1 MGWAKYD
8 EDNRDAIIERSAGRS
23 SFDPPVFNYT
33 SDHPV
38 THQRAL
44 PSRRRKRAY
53 ARALA
58 AYSAAHYGTPDDRED

>member
-8 EDNRDAIIERSAGRS
+8 EDNRDAIEERSAGRGR
-23 SFDPPVFNYT
+23 FDPPVFNYT

-38 THQRAL
+38 TRLRAL
-44 PSRRRKRAY
+44 PARRRKKAY

-58 AYSAAHYGTPDDRED
+58 AYYAAHYGTTDGKED

>member
-8 EDNRDAIIERSAGRS
+8 EDNRDAIKERSAGRS

-33 SDHPV
+33 SSHSV
-38 THQRAL
+38 TRQRAL
-44 PSRRRKRAY
+44 PSRRRKKAY

-58 AYSAAHYGTPDDRED
+58 ASYAAHYGTPDDKED

>member
-1 MGWAKYD
+1 MEWAKYD
-8 EDNRDAIIERSAGRS
+8 EDNRDAIEERSAGRG

-33 SDHPV
+33 SGHRV
-38 THQRAL
+38 ERQRTL

-58 AYSAAHYGTPDDRED
+58 AYYAAHYGTPDGKED

>member
-8 EDNRDAIIERSAGRS
+8 EDNRDAIEERNTGRG

-33 SDHPV
+33 SGHSV
-38 THQRAL
+38 TRQRAL

-58 AYSAAHYGTPDDRED
+58 AYYTAHYGTPDDKED

>member
-8 EDNRDAIIERSAGRS
+8 EDNRDAIEERNAGRS
-23 SFDPPVFNYT
+23 SFIPPVFIYT
-33 SDHPV
+33 SGHRV
-38 THQRAL
+38 ERQRVL

-58 AYSAAHYGTPDDRED
+58 AYYAAHYGTPDDRED

>member
-8 EDNRDAIIERSAGRS
+8 EDNRDAIKERSAGRS

-33 SDHPV
+33 SSHRV
-38 THQRAL
+38 ERQHAL
-44 PSRRRKRAY
+44 PSRRRKKAY

-58 AYSAAHYGTPDDRED
+58 ASYAAHYGTPDDKED